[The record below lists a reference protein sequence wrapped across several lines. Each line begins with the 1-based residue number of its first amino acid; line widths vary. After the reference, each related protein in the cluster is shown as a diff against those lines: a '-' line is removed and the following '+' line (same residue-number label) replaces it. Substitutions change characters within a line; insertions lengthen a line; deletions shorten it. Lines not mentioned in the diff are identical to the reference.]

1 MPESLT
7 SQQAKYLRQLA
18 HTLKPLVLV
27 GKNGLTDEV
36 LASVNAALEHHEL
49 IKVKFIDY
57 KEKEMK
63 HQMVEA
69 ICNQAHCFRAGMIG
83 HTAIL
88 YRPARKKSRR
98 KIHLPASAAP

>member
-18 HTLKPLVLV
+18 HSLKPLVLI

-36 LASVNAALEHHEL
+36 LGSVDAALERHEL
-49 IKVKFIDY
+49 IKVKFIEH
-57 KEKEMK
+57 KEKELK
-63 HQMVEA
+63 NQL
-69 ICNQAHCFRAGMIG
+69 IDTLCDQAHCFRAGMIG

-88 YRPARKKSRR
+88 YRPARKQSRR
-98 KIHLPASAAP
+98 KIHLPA